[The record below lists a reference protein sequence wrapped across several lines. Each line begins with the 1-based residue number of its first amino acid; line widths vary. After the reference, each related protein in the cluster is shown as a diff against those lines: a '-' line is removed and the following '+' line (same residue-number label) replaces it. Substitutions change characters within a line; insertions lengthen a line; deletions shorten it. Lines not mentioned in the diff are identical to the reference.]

1 MKITE
6 LKTNE
11 AIGVEAKGLIEIKE
25 GDFVLVGIKCV
36 YSNGQF
42 IPISRTFKL
51 TPKMFELCEEG
62 EIVPIK
68 RLTQN
73 EQPTARTPDT
83 VQG

>member
-1 MKITE
+1 MKLTE
-6 LKTNE
+6 LKTNQ
-11 AIGVEAKGLIEIKE
+11 AIGVETKGVIEIKE

-42 IPISRTFKL
+42 IPTSRTFKL

-73 EQPTARTPDT
+73 EQSTARTPDT

>member
-1 MKITE
+1 MKLTE
-6 LKTNE
+6 LKINQ
-11 AIGVEAKGLIEIKE
+11 AIGVETKGVIEIQE

-42 IPISRTFKL
+42 IPTSRTFKL

-68 RLTQN
+68 RLSQDG
-73 EQPTARTPDT
+73 QPTARTPDT

>member
-1 MKITE
+1 MKLTE
-6 LKTNE
+6 LKINQ
-11 AIGVEAKGLIEIKE
+11 AIGVETKGVIEIQE

-42 IPISRTFKL
+42 IPTSRTFKL